1 MTARQVILRSLYPVF
16 TFLNKTF
23 KNNMQSKTSGN
34 HANVS
39 FYDLKTTQNNGEIF
53 DFKNLENKKVLLV
66 NTASDCG
73 FTSQY
78 DGLQKLY
85 EEYKDK
91 LVILAFPSNDFGQQE
106 KGADETIQQF
116 CKINFGVT
124 FPLMKKD
131 TVVKTNLQN
140 PVFNWLTDK
149 TKNGWND
156 KPPSWNF
163 CKYYVNEKGNLTH
176 IFEAAVEPTD
186 IKITSLISN
195 QS

>member
-1 MTARQVILRSLYPVF
+1 MTLRQAILRSLYPVF
-16 TFLNKTF
+16 NFLNKIL
-23 KNNMQSKTSGN
+23 KKNMQSNTSELPSN
-34 HANVS
+34 TS
-39 FYDLKTTQNNGEIF
+39 FYDLKMTQNNGETF
-53 DFKNLENKKVLLV
+53 DFKKLENKKVLLV

-78 DGLQKLY
+78 DGLQKLF

-116 CKINFGVT
+116 CKINFGVS

-131 TVVKTNLQN
+131 TVIKTKDQN

-163 CKYYVNEKGNLTH
+163 CKYFINESGNLTH

-186 IKITSLISN
+186 EKIIGLITA
-195 QS
+195 

>member
-1 MTARQVILRSLYPVF
+1 MTARQAILKTLYPVF
-16 TFLNKTF
+16 NFLNKIF
-23 KNNMQSKTSGN
+23 KNNMQTKNSGLPSK
-34 HANVS
+34 VS
-39 FYDLKTTQNNGEIF
+39 FYDLKMTQSNGEIF
-53 DFKNLENKKVLLV
+53 DFNNLQNKKVLLV

-85 EEYKDK
+85 EENKDK

-106 KGADETIQQF
+106 KGADHTIQQF

-131 TVVKTNLQN
+131 TVIKTNLQN

-149 TKNGWND
+149 NKNGWND
-156 KPPSWNF
+156 KAPSWNF
-163 CKYYVNEKGNLTH
+163 CKYYVNENGNLTH
-176 IFEAAVEPTD
+176 VFEAAVEPTD
-186 IKITSLISN
+186 IKITSLIRE
-195 QS
+195 